1 VIHCLHHL
9 HLVTMHPTAAFKPAQ
24 PLFSRAAAASG
35 AAAVAA
41 SLMLSSAAPAL
52 AEFRLPPIDNDPN
65 RCARGFVG
73 NTIGQA
79 NAVSD
84 KVWR

>member
-35 AAAVAA
+35 AAA
-41 SLMLSSAAPAL
+41 AL